1 MNKLKALCALALCV
15 CFMLIDPNSAPAR
28 QQQQGPPEQP
38 DMTIDAAA
46 RKEVIDNLFKRLN
59 DTYVFPETA
68 AKMEQAV
75 RARVGR
81 GEYDAITSA
90 RKFAEKLTTDI
101 QEVSHDKHL
110 RVRYSFQPIPE
121 RAAAQREP
129 TAEEQE
135 QFRREMSRMNY
146 GFQKI
151 ERLPG
156 NIGYVEFRG
165 FFDPDGGADTVA
177 SVFNFLSNTDAII
190 FDLRKNGG
198 GDPAMVALICSYL
211 FGPEPVHLN
220 DLHWRDG
227 KGERVEEFWTRKE
240 VAGKRYANKDV
251 YVLTSNYTFSG
262 AEEFTYNLKNLKRAT
277 IIGETTG
284 GGANPGGGNRLTEHF
299 GAFIP
304 SGRAVS
310 PITKTNWEGTGVE
323 PDVKVA
329 ADQALKTAQVMAL
342 KKAVEKTT
350 DEELKGALRREIES
364 LQKEV
369 GQSQDKK

>member
-1 MNKLKALCALALCV
+1 
-15 CFMLIDPNSAPAR
+15 MLIDPNSAPAR
-28 QQQQGPPEQP
+28 QQPQGPPEQP
-38 DMTIDAAA
+38 DLTIDAAA
-46 RKEVIDNLFKRLN
+46 RKEVIDNLLKRL
-59 DTYVFPETA
+59 DETYVFPDTA

-75 RARVGR
+75 RARAGR
-81 GEYDAITSA
+81 GEYDQLASA
-90 RKFAEKLTTDI
+90 KQFAQKLTADL

-110 RVRYSFQPIPE
+110 RVRYSYQAIPE
-121 RAAAQREP
+121 RGAHREP
-129 TAEEQE
+129 TAEERE
-135 QFRREMSRMNY
+135 QFRREMSRINY
-146 GFQKI
+146 GFQKV

-165 FFDPDGGADTVA
+165 FFDPEGGADTVA
-177 SVFNFLSNTDAII
+177 SVFNFLSNTDAVI
-190 FDLRKNGG
+190 FDLRQNGG

-211 FGPEPVHLN
+211 FGAEPVHLN
-220 DLHWRDG
+220 DLHWRDA

-240 VAGKRYANKDV
+240 VAGKRYTGKDV

-284 GGANPGGGNRLTEHF
+284 GGANPGGGNRLSEHF
-299 GAFIP
+299 GVFIP
-304 SGRAVS
+304 AGRAVS

-329 ADQALKTAQVMAL
+329 ADQALKVAQIMAL

-350 DEELKGALRREIES
+350 DDELKGELQRRIEQ
-364 LQKEV
+364 LQKEA
-369 GQSQDKK
+369 GQSQAKN

>member
-1 MNKLKALCALALCV
+1 MKLKALFALAFCACL
-15 CFMLIDPNSAPAR
+15 MLVDPADAPAR
-28 QQQQGPPEQP
+28 QAPPPEQP
-38 DMTIDAAA
+38 DMTLDAAA
-46 RKEVIDNLFKRLN
+46 RKEVIESLFKRLN
-59 DTYVFPETA
+59 DTYIFPEVA

-75 RARVGR
+75 RARLAK
-81 GEYDAITSA
+81 GEYEQLTSA
-90 RKFAEKLTTDI
+90 KKFAEKLTADV

-110 RVRYSFQPIPE
+110 RVRYSAQPIPE
-121 RAAAQREP
+121 RAGGPREP
-129 TAEEQE
+129 SAEERE
-135 QFRREMSRMNY
+135 QFRREMSRLNY

-165 FFDPDGGADTVA
+165 FTDPEAGAETVA
-177 SVFNFLSNTDAII
+177 SVFNFLANTDAII
-190 FDLRKNGG
+190 FDLRGNGG

-220 DLHWRDG
+220 SLHWREG

-240 VAGKRYANKDV
+240 VAGRRYTGKDV
-251 YVLTSNYTFSG
+251 YVLTSGRTFSG

-284 GGANPGGGNRLTEHF
+284 GGANPGGGNRLSKHF

-304 SGRAVS
+304 TGRAVS

-329 ADQALKTAQVMAL
+329 ADQALKTAQLMAL
-342 KKAVEKTT
+342 KKAVERTT
-350 DEELKGALRREIES
+350 DDELKGALQREIDA

-369 GQSQDKK
+369 GQTQVSK

>member
-1 MNKLKALCALALCV
+1 MNKLRVLFALALCA

-28 QQQQGPPEQP
+28 QQPQGPLEQP
-38 DMTIDAAA
+38 DLTIDAAA
-46 RKEVIDNLFKRLN
+46 RKEVIDNLLKRL
-59 DTYVFPETA
+59 DETYVFPDTA

-75 RARVGR
+75 RARAGR
-81 GEYDAITSA
+81 GEYDQLASA
-90 RKFAEKLTTDI
+90 KQFAQKLTADL

-110 RVRYSFQPIPE
+110 RVRYSYQAIPE
-121 RAAAQREP
+121 RGAHREP
-129 TAEEQE
+129 TAEERE
-135 QFRREMSRMNY
+135 QFRREMSRINY
-146 GFQKI
+146 GFQKV

-165 FFDPDGGADTVA
+165 FFDPEGGADTVA
-177 SVFNFLSNTDAII
+177 SVFNFLSNTDAVI
-190 FDLRKNGG
+190 FDLRQNGG

-211 FGPEPVHLN
+211 FGAEPVHLN
-220 DLHWRDG
+220 DLHWRDA

-240 VAGKRYANKDV
+240 VAGKRYTGKDV

-284 GGANPGGGNRLTEHF
+284 GGANPGGGNRLSEHF
-299 GAFIP
+299 GVFIP
-304 SGRAVS
+304 AGRAVS

-329 ADQALKTAQVMAL
+329 ADQALKVAQIMAL

-350 DEELKGALRREIES
+350 DDELKGELQRRIEQ
-364 LQKEV
+364 LQKEA
-369 GQSQDKK
+369 GQSQAKN